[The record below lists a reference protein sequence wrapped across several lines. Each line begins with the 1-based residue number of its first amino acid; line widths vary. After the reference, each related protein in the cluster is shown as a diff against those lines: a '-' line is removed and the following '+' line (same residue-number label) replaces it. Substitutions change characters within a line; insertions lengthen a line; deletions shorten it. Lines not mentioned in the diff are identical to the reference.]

1 MTDEQLLLYDT
12 RGIPGTREIHFL
24 ARDQPALMVVYK
36 NSDRWGASD
45 VSVTGDLV
53 TAYASPPLPG
63 MTYVNMGLSVVRRE
77 ALAGLQRGRPASLQ
91 ELFAPLIAR
100 RQLLAWE
107 TAQRFYEIGS
117 PAGLEEFRRLVAVGV
132 DR

>member
-1 MTDEQLLLYDT
+1 
-12 RGIPGTREIHFL
+12 
-24 ARDQPALMVVYK
+24 
-36 NSDRWGASD
+36 
-45 VSVTGDLV
+45 
-53 TAYASPPLPG
+53 
-63 MTYVNMGLSVVRRE
+63 MTYINMGLSVVRRE